1 MMAARKLNDT
11 IAKMAVIEVVSS
23 IGNSFPIE
31 EVPATWR
38 VIVGGLSVIANP
50 GLLHRTNA
58 DARP

>member
-50 GLLHRTNA
+50 GLLHRTK
-58 DARP
+58 R